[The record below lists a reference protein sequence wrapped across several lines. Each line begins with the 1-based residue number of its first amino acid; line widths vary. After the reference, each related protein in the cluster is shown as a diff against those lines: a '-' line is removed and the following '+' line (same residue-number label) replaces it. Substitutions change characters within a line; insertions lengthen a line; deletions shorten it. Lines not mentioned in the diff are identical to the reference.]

1 MKLNTYI
8 KDDLQY
14 RIQTDKDIPLPL
26 TLANLS
32 KHYDVSFTPV
42 RAAIEELIQAG
53 LIHKNQ
59 NNGRLEINAKKVGTG
74 TKRHEVRCPLTPE
87 GWDRVLIEE
96 VMLASLGRKST
107 YLREEALAQK
117 YGVGRSVIR
126 QTFSRF
132 SGAGLIEHVPR
143 CGWLVHPLRVE
154 DVQAYLDIRET
165 LELKALDLAQ
175 PHLIRK
181 DLERMLDTNQRV
193 EKQGTLELKNL
204 LHDYLIDK
212 SGNRY
217 IRDFFRQQVPTYYS
231 ALFNYAAPETSV
243 VKEMAAQHCQIL
255 EHLVCHKWAQAR
267 QALTEHIQSQARIL
281 GKLLV
286 LTQDESIAKERP
298 SCP

>member
-14 RIQTDKDIPLPL
+14 RIQTDQDIPLPL

-42 RAAIEELIQAG
+42 RAAIEELIQSG
-53 LIHKNQ
+53 LIHKNEH
-59 NNGRLEINAKKVGTG
+59 NRRLEINAKKVGTG
-74 TKRHEVRCPLTPE
+74 TICHEVRCPLTPE

-96 VMLASLGRKST
+96 VMLASLGRDST

-117 YGVGRSVIR
+117 YEVGRSVIR

-132 SGAGLIEHVPR
+132 AGAGLIEHVPR

-154 DVQAYLDIRET
+154 DVQAYLDVRET

-175 PHLIRK
+175 PYLK
-181 DLERMLDTNQRV
+181 QEDLERMLAINRTAQ
-193 EKQGTLELKNL
+193 KQGTLPLNNH

-255 EHLVCHKWAQAR
+255 GHLVRHNWSQAR
-267 QALTEHIQSQARIL
+267 QALTKHIRSQTRVL
-281 GKLLV
+281 GELLV
-286 LTQDESIAKERP
+286 LAQDDSSAKEKS